1 MDVLD
6 ALLPETR
13 LHVLRCVCGG
23 AESLPAQSLRA
34 LLAVSKSWYSLSLS
48 QEILPFARNLHCQ
61 LLTPANVCKRSGEVW
76 PPGEPLQVHRTQ
88 DSQPLGDHDVLI
100 RCLQICLH
108 RRFQPALELYSQ
120 LEEAANLETW
130 IRQLEEFRL
139 QQFPQA
145 SGPGDAPPPSWCAAA
160 TVLPHGRLC
169 VVGGGCYSY
178 ELINA
183 QSNIKEVLWHQPNV
197 YMFDLATQ
205 QWSRQDTTGSP
216 PPAAHTYASA
226 HTVLGSRWVF
236 WCGGYY
242 GQAYNTAYALDIE
255 TWEWRALRNGS
266 TNSPTPRY
274 FVASFEH
281 LGALYAWGGRSSQ
294 DKYCNDLWRLDRS
307 RAHQDIIHTDEV
319 AATGSIPPPRFGSS
333 LTNCDD
339 RFAVLFGGGQW
350 KTGGRFLSD
359 STTYSLNLNT
369 HEWSRLQTTGLEP
382 MPRLQHS
389 AVNLGGN
396 LVLIF
401 GGYEASERRYL
412 GHPHTAVLNA
422 RSLQWMQVDGGE
434 RLRIGV
440 QVEVRGEDADVKV
453 IGAVVDG
460 PEKIP
465 NSQHN
470 GWHVKVGADVMLISE
485 SRLQVLPSRQR
496 PRAPSQEDG
505 EELPMPAADGA
516 SQRMDDSSFEQ
527 IQDVASWIQG
537 QFPCGRAGMAVA
549 EHKAGTRRFYVFG
562 GARYVHQ
569 EWFSDVFEFSL
580 EGNQ

>member
-1 MDVLD
+1 MLHRVLSTEQAGPNSAEHPGASTAAALHKMLASVTLSERELMGCFARSTPLEVMHEALKAGHEIQKGKFDVHDWFRTLSSAIDLMVNLD
-6 ALLPETR
+6 QALAAFICTSPDGIQKLVQPKLVPRDSTFCQK
-13 LHVLRCVCGG
+13 L
-23 AESLPAQSLRA
+23 ALPAADTGKRLR
-34 LLAVSKSWYSLSLS
+34 
-48 QEILPFARNLHCQ
+48 
-61 LLTPANVCKRSGEVW
+61 
-76 PPGEPLQVHRTQ
+76 
-88 DSQPLGDHDVLI
+88 LGVQDHDVLI

-197 YMFDLATQ
+197 
-205 QWSRQDTTGSP
+205 
-216 PPAAHTYASA
+216 
-226 HTVLGSRWVF
+226 RWVF

-294 DKYCNDLWRLDRS
+294 DKYCNDL
-307 RAHQDIIHTDEV
+307 
-319 AATGSIPPPRFGSS
+319 
-333 LTNCDD
+333 
-339 RFAVLFGGGQW
+339 
-350 KTGGRFLSD
+350 
-359 STTYSLNLNT
+359 
-369 HEWSRLQTTGLEP
+369 
-382 MPRLQHS
+382 PRLQHS

-496 PRAPSQEDG
+496 PRAPSQEEQLG
-505 EELPMPAADGA
+505 RAVAASALD
-516 SQRMDDSSFEQ
+516 
-527 IQDVASWIQG
+527 QDISAAAAAYNGVSRTLGPERLLWHGTSWDCVANIAQNGFNRAYGGRHGSKLG
-537 QFPCGRAGMAVA
+537 RGSYFAEDATFALRFCGRSQPRAIFLAGVLPGRFCRGA
-549 EHKAGTRRFYVFG
+549 EGLVEPPALDAGTRYDSTVDDAANPKVFC
-562 GARYVHQ
+562 
-569 EWFSDVFEFSL
+569 VFRDFQAIPLYLAEVVL
-580 EGNQ
+580 N